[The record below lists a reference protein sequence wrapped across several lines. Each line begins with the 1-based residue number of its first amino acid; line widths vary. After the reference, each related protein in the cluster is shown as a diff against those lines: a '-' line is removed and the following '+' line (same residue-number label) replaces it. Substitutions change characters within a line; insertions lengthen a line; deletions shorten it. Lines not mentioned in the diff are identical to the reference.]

1 MALIRY
7 PVAYLMKQYQINGKV
22 LSVALH
28 IDPSLVSK
36 WRKNKTD
43 ITTSSNHFTNF
54 CDYIIDIDTNRKK
67 SILAKVINIDTLQ
80 LELADSK
87 DKSVLL
93 QRWFFDLDAF
103 AKEKDYGQDDASV
116 YQVSTYKKDRFKQ
129 LYYDLKQAKQ
139 EVEFFYN
146 SNIDLYFTTNNEQ
159 EAFFNTLLVLVKKGV
174 KVRFLFILHR
184 DYDYLGHNSLAFFN
198 HLLELM
204 LEHDFECY
212 MIHEVKSLL
221 PITSFS
227 ILDHA
232 LLYKFS
238 NHFIDL
244 KNLSFDERIH
254 QYDHVEFMYSL
265 FDSLMKRSDLI
276 NRRRESSQGP
286 TIASSLVNK
295 GIDPENS
302 FFSSHFLSF
311 TIMSETMLL
320 KVLDYNKIS
329 QDLQSKI
336 INYHQRLNTNFT
348 NNTKF
353 YKNYHMYDFEAIKQ
367 ASLNESTKLV
377 LLSKF
382 LNHDVVLPRKWCFE
396 FIENTITRLKLN
408 PMYQIGF
415 LRPDVIAYYWL
426 KEDNVLICW
435 SEDIEK
441 SEFVLI
447 DNPTILRIYKNNISN
462 VWNEIPLVNRQK
474 EQVIGKFQKIL
485 MMKDIK

>member
-22 LSVALH
+22 LSLALH

-54 CDYIIDIDTNRKK
+54 CDYIIDIDTNRTK
-67 SILAKVINIDTLQ
+67 SILAEVLNIDPLQ
-80 LELADSK
+80 LEHADSN

-103 AKEKDYGQDDASV
+103 AKEKDYDQDDASI
-116 YQVSTYKKDRFKQ
+116 YQVSSNNKDRFKQ
-129 LYYDLKQAKQ
+129 LYNDLKQARQ
-139 EVEFFYN
+139 EVDFFYN

-159 EAFFNTLLVLVKKGV
+159 EAFFSTLLGLVKKGLQI
-174 KVRFLFILHR
+174 RFVFVLHR
-184 DYDYLGHNSLAFFN
+184 DYDYLGHYSLAFFN

-204 LEHDFECY
+204 LEHNFKCY
-212 MIHEVKSLL
+212 MINEVKSLL
-221 PITSFS
+221 PITSFT

-265 FDSLMKRSDLI
+265 FDSLVKRSSLI
-276 NRRRESSQGP
+276 NRQRESSQGP
-286 TIASSLVNK
+286 TMASSLINK
-295 GIDPENS
+295 GTDPENS
-302 FFSSHFLSF
+302 YFSSHFLSF

-320 KVLDYNKIS
+320 KVLDYNNIN

-336 INYHQRLNTNFT
+336 MNYHQRLNTNFT
-348 NNTKF
+348 NNTRF
-353 YKNYHMYDFEAIKQ
+353 YNNYHMYDFEAIKQ

-382 LNHDVVLPRKWCFE
+382 LNHDVVLPRKWYFE
-396 FIENTITRLKLN
+396 FIENTITRLN
-408 PMYQIGF
+408 SIPMYQIGF
-415 LRPDVIAYYWL
+415 LRTNEIASYWL
-426 KEDNVLICW
+426 KEDKILICW
-435 SEDIEK
+435 STELEQ
-441 SEFVLI
+441 SEFVII
-447 DNPTILRIYKNNISN
+447 DNPTILRIYKHNISN
-462 VWNEIPLVNRQK
+462 TWNDIPLVNRQK
-474 EQVIGKFQKIL
+474 EQVIRKFQKIL
-485 MMKDIK
+485 MMTR